1 MSKPS
6 DKDLERDG
14 IHCWLGKTRKEIAQ
28 RVRVRDEGL
37 HEDMLARLV
46 EGTLVL
52 PRGRPKG
59 QKSGTTSWAE
69 TVRQEFQKLR
79 EAGMKPT
86 EAMERLAAKYGRH
99 YDTIQNAVRRS
110 AHK

>member
-37 HEDMLARLV
+37 HMDMLARLV

-52 PRGRPKG
+52 PQGRPKG
-59 QKSGTTSWAE
+59 QKSDTTSWADA
-69 TVRQEFQKLR
+69 VRREFSELR
-79 EAGMKPT
+79 DNDVKSS

-99 YDTIQNAVRRS
+99 YDTIQNAVRRK